1 MLLPDP
7 PELLALAVRIA
18 AHADAARGEAD
29 RLDAAVRAVT
39 WQGLAATAFDGL
51 AAELSRALRGTAD
64 RLDAAATALRH
75 HAYAVQDTLDTL
87 RRLAGDGVS
96 LAHALAGGLLDEVTD
111 PAALVGDAAGLLGAT
126 GHAISDVGHLIG
138 IG

>member
-7 PELLALAVRIA
+7 PELLALAVRVA
-18 AHADAARGEAD
+18 GHADAARLEAD
-29 RLDAAVRAVT
+29 RLDAAVGAVT
-39 WQGLAATAFDGL
+39 WRGLAATAFDGL
-51 AAELSRALRGTAD
+51 AAELAAALRGTAD
-64 RLDAAATALRH
+64 RLEGAAAALRH

-87 RRLAGDGVS
+87 RRLAGDGTT
-96 LAHALAGGLLDEVTD
+96 LAHALADGLLDELTG
-111 PAALVGDAAGLLGAT
+111 PSGLAGDAAALLGAT